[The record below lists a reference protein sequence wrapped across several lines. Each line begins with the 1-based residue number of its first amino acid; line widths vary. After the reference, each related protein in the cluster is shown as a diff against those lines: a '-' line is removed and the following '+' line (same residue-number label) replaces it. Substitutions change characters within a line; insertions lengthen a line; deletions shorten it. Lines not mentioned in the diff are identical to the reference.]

1 MTADRRSARAV
12 PHRLSHV
19 SRRVAWLRC
28 ETRSGAAA
36 YVFDG
41 RRDMLLLAGLLLL
54 ALTITWVGTEYVL
67 NHVVIPLIDD

>member
-1 MTADRRSARAV
+1 MCSM
-12 PHRLSHV
+12 
-19 SRRVAWLRC
+19 
-28 ETRSGAAA
+28 E
-36 YVFDG
+36 